1 MRVPFQ
7 EEVQGRRPER
17 SLHVPESRP
26 TAELVVVSAER
37 EALERW
43 ARRPKTAQ
51 AAAQRTRIV
60 LTCATGATNTS
71 EPRTQDPGATQAP
84 CPPHAPPRACR
95 AGPAAGASAGA
106 PRRVLNKKSTGCFFC
121 TFRALQW
128 WRGSGGQGGGVGGCG
143 RLGWVASGR
152 LLLELAEGR
161 HAPRLNE

>member
-71 EPRTQDPGATQAP
+71 EPRTQDPSATQAP

-106 PRRVLNKKSTGCFFC
+106 PRRVVNTKRTVASFVRLGRCSGGG
-121 TFRALQW
+121 
-128 WRGSGGQGGGVGGCG
+128 GSGGQGGGGG
-143 RLGWVASGR
+143 RLWAAGLGGQRCV
-152 LLLELAEGR
+152 
-161 HAPRLNE
+161 